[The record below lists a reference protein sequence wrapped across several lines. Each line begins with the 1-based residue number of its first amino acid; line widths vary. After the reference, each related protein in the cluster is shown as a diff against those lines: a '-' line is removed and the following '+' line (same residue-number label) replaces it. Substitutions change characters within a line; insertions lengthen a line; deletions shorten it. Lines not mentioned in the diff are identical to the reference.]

1 MANRRRHNW
10 DGWQTLEQAM
20 TVISPTVGVKIDP
33 LMKQRVQR
41 LAKAR
46 KRTQHWVIREALE
59 QYVTREEGRD
69 ALRQD
74 VTLAWKEYEET
85 GLHVTG
91 DEAIAWLETW
101 GTDAEKTA
109 PQCHV

>member
-1 MANRRRHNW
+1 MSAS
-10 DGWQTLEQAM
+10 A
-20 TVISPTVGVKIDP
+20 PTVGVKIDP
-33 LMKQRVQR
+33 LMKQRLQR

-46 KRTQHWVIREALE
+46 HRTPHWVMREAIE
-59 QYVTREEGRD
+59 QYVDREEKRE

-74 VTLAWKEYEET
+74 VLHSLQEYEET

-91 DEAIAWLETW
+91 DEAIAWLQTW
-101 GTDAEKTA
+101 GTEAEKDA

>member
-1 MANRRRHNW
+1 MSAS
-10 DGWQTLEQAM
+10 A
-20 TVISPTVGVKIDP
+20 PTVGVKIDP
-33 LMKQRVQR
+33 LMKQRLQR

-46 KRTQHWVIREALE
+46 HRTPHLVMREAIE
-59 QYVTREEGRD
+59 QYVDREEKRE

-74 VTLAWKEYEET
+74 VLHSLQEYDET

-91 DEAIAWLETW
+91 DEAIAWLQTW
-101 GTDAEKTA
+101 GTDAEKDA